1 VSRSSTFILGK
12 SAAFFAM
19 AAALSLL
26 LSGCGG
32 GHKPVTAKVPTP
44 PPIQAPPPQEKPKPK
59 SPPPDIE
66 AKTETNPKTI
76 EPPAKPSTDE
86 EEEKSEEE
94 KTAAAVPPDAKPLF
108 EETGLASWYGAPF
121 HNLKTSNGETYNMHA
136 FTAAHRTLP
145 LGTIVRV
152 TNVKTG
158 SSAIVRI
165 TDRGPFIRGR
175 ILDLSFAAA
184 KKVGLWRAGVTTVHI
199 EVLKTP
205 TPLDSGGRWAVQIGG
220 FVEHEPA
227 IEVADHLTRRYRTA
241 KVLCYN
247 SPAGDWWV
255 RIRVKDD
262 DRKRA
267 EEVAQQTQTTQGSI
281 FLVRLD

>member
-1 VSRSSTFILGK
+1 VSHFVNTIVSCRRH
-12 SAAFFAM
+12 AAFFAVT
-19 AAALSLL
+19 AALTLL

-32 GHKPVTAKVPTP
+32 HKKVAVKTP
-44 PPIQAPPPQEKPKPK
+44 PPPPVQQPQPEVKAKPLPPAPEP
-59 SPPPDIE
+59 
-66 AKTETNPKTI
+66 KTETKTG
-76 EPPAKPSTDE
+76 KPTISEEDE
-86 EEEKSEEE
+86 EKAEEEKE
-94 KTAAAVPPDAKPLF
+94 AAAVPPDAKPLF

-145 LGTIVRV
+145 LGTIIRV

-158 SSAIVRI
+158 NSAIVRI
-165 TDRGPFIRGR
+165 TDRGPFIKGR
-175 ILDLSFAAA
+175 ILDLSYAAA
-184 KKVGLWRAGVTTVHI
+184 KKVDVWRAGVSKVRL
-199 EVLKTP
+199 EVLKAP
-205 TPLDSGGRWAVQIGG
+205 VPLDSGGRWAVQIGG
-220 FVEHEPA
+220 FGEHEPA
-227 IEVADHLTRRYRTA
+227 IEVADHLTKRYHTA

-267 EEVAQQTQTTQGSI
+267 EEVARDTQISEGSI

>member
-1 VSRSSTFILGK
+1 VNHSVNTTVFRRQHT
-12 SAAFFAM
+12 AFFAVIT
-19 AAALSLL
+19 ALVLL
-26 LSGCGG
+26 LTGCGG
-32 GHKPVTAKVPTP
+32 HKKVAVKTP
-44 PPIQAPPPQEKPKPK
+44 PPPPVQQPQPEIKPKPL
-59 SPPPDIE
+59 PPAPE
-66 AKTETNPKTI
+66 PKTKTV
-76 EPPAKPSTDE
+76 EPSKPTVSEE
-86 EEEKSEEE
+86 EEEKAEEE
-94 KTAAAVPPDAKPLF
+94 KEAAAVPPDAKPLF

-145 LGTIVRV
+145 LGTIIRV

-158 SSAIVRI
+158 NSAIVRI
-165 TDRGPFIRGR
+165 TDRGPFIKGR
-175 ILDLSFAAA
+175 ILDLSYAAA
-184 KKVGLWRAGVTTVHI
+184 KKCDVWRAGVTKVRL
-199 EVLKTP
+199 EVLKAP
-205 TPLDSGGRWAVQIGG
+205 ASLDSGGRWAVQIGG
-220 FVEHEPA
+220 FGDQEPA
-227 IEVADHLTRRYRTA
+227 SEVADHLTKRYHTA

-267 EEVAQQTQTTQGSI
+267 EEVARDTQTSEGSI

>member
-1 VSRSSTFILGK
+1 VSHSVTTTVSSRRH
-12 SAAFFAM
+12 AAFFAVTV
-19 AAALSLL
+19 ALTLL
-26 LSGCGG
+26 LSACGG
-32 GHKPVTAKVPTP
+32 GHKKVAVKTP
-44 PPIQAPPPQEKPKPK
+44 PPPPVQQPQPEVKAKPL
-59 SPPPDIE
+59 PPAAEP
-66 AKTETNPKTI
+66 KTETKTV
-76 EPPAKPSTDE
+76 EPPRKPTLSEE
-86 EEEKSEEE
+86 EEEKAEEE
-94 KTAAAVPPDAKPLF
+94 KEAAAVPPDAKPLL

-145 LGTIVRV
+145 LGTIIRV

-158 SSAIVRI
+158 NSAIVRI
-165 TDRGPFIRGR
+165 TDRGPFIKGR
-175 ILDLSFAAA
+175 ILDLSYAAA
-184 KKVGLWRAGVTTVHI
+184 KKVDVWRAGVSKVRL
-199 EVLKTP
+199 EVLKAP

-220 FVEHEPA
+220 FGEHEPA
-227 IEVADHLTRRYRTA
+227 IEVADHLTKRYHTA

-267 EEVAQQTQTTQGSI
+267 EEVARDTQISEGAI

>member
-1 VSRSSTFILGK
+1 MSHSVTTTVSSRRHT
-12 SAAFFAM
+12 AFLAVTV
-19 AAALSLL
+19 ALTLL
-26 LSGCGG
+26 LSACGG
-32 GHKPVTAKVPTP
+32 GHKKVAVKTP
-44 PPIQAPPPQEKPKPK
+44 PPPPVQQPQPAVKAKPL
-59 SPPPDIE
+59 PPAAEP
-66 AKTETNPKTI
+66 KTETKTV
-76 EPPAKPSTDE
+76 EPPRKPTLSEE
-86 EEEKSEEE
+86 EEEKAEEE
-94 KTAAAVPPDAKPLF
+94 KEAAAVPPDAKPLL

-145 LGTIVRV
+145 LGTVIRV

-158 SSAIVRI
+158 NSAIVRI
-165 TDRGPFIRGR
+165 TDRGPFIKGR
-175 ILDLSFAAA
+175 ILDLSYAAA
-184 KKVGLWRAGVTTVHI
+184 KKVDVWRAGVSKVRL
-199 EVLKTP
+199 EVLKAP
-205 TPLDSGGRWAVQIGG
+205 APLDSGGRWAVQIGG
-220 FVEHEPA
+220 FGEHEPA
-227 IEVADHLTRRYRTA
+227 IEVADHLTKRYHTA

-267 EEVAQQTQTTQGSI
+267 EEVARDTQISEGAI

>member
-1 VSRSSTFILGK
+1 VNPSIHVSVLTRRH
-12 SAAFFAM
+12 AVFFVAM
-19 AAALSLL
+19 VVLSLL
-26 LSGCGG
+26 LSACG
-32 GHKPVTAKVPTP
+32 GHKKVAVKTP
-44 PPIQAPPPQEKPKPK
+44 PPPVQQPQPEVGPKPL
-59 SPPPDIE
+59 PPASAP
-66 AKTETNPKTI
+66 KTETKTI
-76 EPPAKPSTDE
+76 EPPKPTVSEE
-86 EEEKSEEE
+86 EEEKAEEE
-94 KTAAAVPPDAKPLF
+94 KEAAAVPPDAKPLF
-108 EETGLASWYGAPF
+108 EETGMASWYGAPF

-145 LGTIVRV
+145 LGTIIRV

-158 SSAIVRI
+158 NSAIVRI
-165 TDRGPFIRGR
+165 TDRGPFIKGR

-184 KKVGLWRAGVTTVHI
+184 KKCDVWRAGVTKVRL
-199 EVLKTP
+199 EVLKAP
-205 TPLDSGGRWAVQIGG
+205 ASLDAGGRWAVQIGG
-220 FVEHEPA
+220 FGEHEPA
-227 IEVADHLTRRYRTA
+227 SEVADHLTKRYRTA

-267 EEVAQQTQTTQGSI
+267 EEVARDTETSQGSI

>member
-1 VSRSSTFILGK
+1 VSRQFSTIFLSK
-12 SAAFFAM
+12 KAAFFAVL
-19 AAALSLL
+19 AALSLFV
-26 LSGCGG
+26 SACGG
-32 GHKPVTAKVPTP
+32 GHKQAKVQVPAP
-44 PPIQAPPPQEKPKPK
+44 PPIQEPPPQTKPQPK
-59 SPPPDIE
+59 TLPPSTE
-66 AKTETNPKTI
+66 AKTETK
-76 EPPAKPSTDE
+76 PPIIQPPSTQAEE
-86 EEEKSEEE
+86 EEEKVEEAKE
-94 KTAAAVPPDAKPLF
+94 AAAVPPDAKPLF
-108 EETGLASWYGAPF
+108 EETGMASWYGAPF

-145 LGTIVRV
+145 LGTIIRV

-158 SSAIVRI
+158 NSAIVRI
-165 TDRGPFIRGR
+165 TDRGPFIKGR

-184 KKVGLWRAGVTTVHI
+184 KKVDVWRAGVSKVRL
-199 EVLKTP
+199 EVLKAP

-220 FVEHEPA
+220 FGEHEPA
-227 IEVADHLTRRYRTA
+227 IEVADQLTRRYHTA

-262 DRKRA
+262 DRQRA
-267 EEVAQQTQTTQGSI
+267 EEVAHTTQTTEGSI

>member
-1 VSRSSTFILGK
+1 MSHSVTTTVSSRRHT
-12 SAAFFAM
+12 AFLAVTV
-19 AAALSLL
+19 ALTLL
-26 LSGCGG
+26 LSACGG
-32 GHKPVTAKVPTP
+32 GHKKVAVKTP
-44 PPIQAPPPQEKPKPK
+44 PPPPVQQPQPEVKAKPL
-59 SPPPDIE
+59 PPAAEP
-66 AKTETNPKTI
+66 KTETKTV
-76 EPPAKPSTDE
+76 EPPRKPTLSEE
-86 EEEKSEEE
+86 EEEKAEEE
-94 KTAAAVPPDAKPLF
+94 KEAAAVPPDAKPLL

-145 LGTIVRV
+145 LGTVIRV

-158 SSAIVRI
+158 NSAIVRI
-165 TDRGPFIRGR
+165 TDRGPFIKGR
-175 ILDLSFAAA
+175 ILDLSYAAA
-184 KKVGLWRAGVTTVHI
+184 KKVDVWRAGVSKVRL

-205 TPLDSGGRWAVQIGG
+205 RPLDSGGRWAVQIGG
-220 FVEHEPA
+220 FGEHEPA
-227 IEVADHLTRRYRTA
+227 IEVADHLTKRYHTA

-267 EEVAQQTQTTQGSI
+267 EEVARDTQISEGAI

>member
-1 VSRSSTFILGK
+1 MSHSVTTTVSSRRHT
-12 SAAFFAM
+12 AFLAVTV
-19 AAALSLL
+19 ALTLL
-26 LSGCGG
+26 LSACGG
-32 GHKPVTAKVPTP
+32 GHKKVAVKTP
-44 PPIQAPPPQEKPKPK
+44 PPPPVQQPQPEVKAKPL
-59 SPPPDIE
+59 PPAAEP
-66 AKTETNPKTI
+66 KTETKTV
-76 EPPAKPSTDE
+76 EPPRKPTLSEE
-86 EEEKSEEE
+86 EEEKAEEE
-94 KTAAAVPPDAKPLF
+94 KEAAAVPPDAKPLL

-145 LGTIVRV
+145 LGTVIRV

-158 SSAIVRI
+158 NSAIVRI
-165 TDRGPFIRGR
+165 TDRGPFIKGR
-175 ILDLSFAAA
+175 ILDLSYAAA
-184 KKVGLWRAGVTTVHI
+184 KKVDVWRAGVSKVRL
-199 EVLKTP
+199 EVLKAP
-205 TPLDSGGRWAVQIGG
+205 APLDSGGRWAVQIGG
-220 FVEHEPA
+220 FGEHEPA
-227 IEVADHLTRRYRTA
+227 IEVADHLTKRYHTA

-267 EEVAQQTQTTQGSI
+267 EEVARDTQISEGAI

>member
-1 VSRSSTFILGK
+1 VNQFINVIVTSRRQATFFV
-12 SAAFFAM
+12 AAV
-19 AAALSLL
+19 ALSLL
-26 LSGCGG
+26 LSACG
-32 GHKPVTAKVPTP
+32 GHKQVAVKTP
-44 PPIQAPPPQEKPKPK
+44 PPPPIEQPQPEIKPKPL
-59 SPPPDIE
+59 PPLSGP
-66 AKTETNPKTI
+66 KTETKPI
-76 EPPAKPSTDE
+76 EPSQPTISEE
-86 EEEKSEEE
+86 EEEKAEEE

-145 LGTIVRV
+145 LGTIIRV

-158 SSAIVRI
+158 TSAIVRI
-165 TDRGPFIRGR
+165 TDRGPFIKGR
-175 ILDLSFAAA
+175 IVDLSYAAA
-184 KKVGLWRAGVTTVHI
+184 KRCDVWRAGVTKVRL
-199 EVLKTP
+199 EVLKAP
-205 TPLDSGGRWAVQIGG
+205 ASLDSGGRWAVQIGG
-220 FVEHEPA
+220 FGEHEPA
-227 IEVADHLTRRYRTA
+227 IEVADHLTKRYHTA

-262 DRKRA
+262 DRQRA
-267 EEVAQQTQTTQGSI
+267 EEVARDTETSEGSI

>member
-1 VSRSSTFILGK
+1 VNHFVKTTVFRRQHT
-12 SAAFFAM
+12 AFFVVVT
-19 AAALSLL
+19 ALVLL
-26 LSGCGG
+26 LTGCGG
-32 GHKPVTAKVPTP
+32 HKKVAVKTP
-44 PPIQAPPPQEKPKPK
+44 PPPPVQQPQPEVKPKPL
-59 SPPPDIE
+59 PPATGP
-66 AKTETNPKTI
+66 KTETKTV
-76 EPPAKPSTDE
+76 EPPKPTVSEE
-86 EEEKSEEE
+86 EEEKAEEE
-94 KTAAAVPPDAKPLF
+94 KEAAAVPPDAKPLF

-145 LGTIVRV
+145 LGTIIRV

-158 SSAIVRI
+158 NSAIVRI
-165 TDRGPFIRGR
+165 TDRGPFIKGR
-175 ILDLSFAAA
+175 ILDLSYAAA
-184 KKVGLWRAGVTTVHI
+184 KKCDVWRAGVTKVRL
-199 EVLKTP
+199 EVLKAP
-205 TPLDSGGRWAVQIGG
+205 SSLDSGGRWAVQIGG
-220 FVEHEPA
+220 FGEHEPA
-227 IEVADHLTRRYRTA
+227 VEVADHLTKRYHTA

-267 EEVAQQTQTTQGSI
+267 EEVARDTQTSEGSI

>member
-1 VSRSSTFILGK
+1 
-12 SAAFFAM
+12 
-19 AAALSLL
+19 L
-26 LSGCGG
+26 LSACGG
-32 GHKPVTAKVPTP
+32 GHKKVAVKTP
-44 PPIQAPPPQEKPKPK
+44 PPPPVQQPQPEVKAKPL
-59 SPPPDIE
+59 PPAAEP
-66 AKTETNPKTI
+66 KTETKTV
-76 EPPAKPSTDE
+76 EPPRKPTLSEE
-86 EEEKSEEE
+86 EEEKAEEE
-94 KTAAAVPPDAKPLF
+94 KEAAAVPPDAKPLL

-145 LGTIVRV
+145 LGTVIRV

-158 SSAIVRI
+158 NSAIVRI
-165 TDRGPFIRGR
+165 TDRGPFIKGR
-175 ILDLSFAAA
+175 ILDLSYAAA
-184 KKVGLWRAGVTTVHI
+184 KKVDVWRAGVSKVRL
-199 EVLKTP
+199 EVLKAP
-205 TPLDSGGRWAVQIGG
+205 APLDSGGRWAVQIGG
-220 FVEHEPA
+220 FGEHEPA
-227 IEVADHLTRRYRTA
+227 IEVADHLTKRYHTA

-267 EEVAQQTQTTQGSI
+267 EEVARDTQISEGAI

>member
-1 VSRSSTFILGK
+1 MNHSVTTTVSSRRHT
-12 SAAFFAM
+12 AFLAVTV
-19 AAALSLL
+19 ALTLL
-26 LSGCGG
+26 LSACGG
-32 GHKPVTAKVPTP
+32 GHKKVAVKTP
-44 PPIQAPPPQEKPKPK
+44 PPPPVQQPQPEVKAKPL
-59 SPPPDIE
+59 PPAAEP
-66 AKTETNPKTI
+66 KTETKTV
-76 EPPAKPSTDE
+76 EPPRKPTLSEE
-86 EEEKSEEE
+86 EEEKAEEE
-94 KTAAAVPPDAKPLF
+94 KEAAAVPPDAKPLL

-145 LGTIVRV
+145 LGTVIRV

-158 SSAIVRI
+158 NSAIVRI
-165 TDRGPFIRGR
+165 TDRGPFIKGR
-175 ILDLSFAAA
+175 ILDLSYAAA
-184 KKVGLWRAGVTTVHI
+184 KKVDVWRAGVSKVRL
-199 EVLKTP
+199 EVLKAP
-205 TPLDSGGRWAVQIGG
+205 APLDSGGRWAVQIGG
-220 FVEHEPA
+220 FGEHEPA
-227 IEVADHLTRRYRTA
+227 IEVADHLTKRYHTA

-267 EEVAQQTQTTQGSI
+267 EEVARDTQISEGSI